1 MKALENVFC
10 PGRTE
15 PLLIGSVKSNIGH
28 SEPASGLCSVAKVII
43 AMESGFIPPNINFK
57 IPRQDITAFHNGR
70 INVVAEKTP
79 WNGGLVGI
87 NSFGFGG
94 ANCHVLLNSNNKS
107 KVNNGLPEDDL
118 PRLVVASG
126 RTEEAV
132 TNILNDVSIIIIST
146 FNMIN

>member
-1 MKALENVFC
+1 VKALENVFC
-10 PGRTE
+10 PGRKD

-43 AMESGFIPPNINFK
+43 AMESGYIPPNINFTK
-57 IPRQDITAFHNGR
+57 PREDIKAFYNGR
-70 INVVAEKTP
+70 INVVSDKTP
-79 WNGGLVGI
+79 WNGGMVGI

-94 ANCHVLLNSNNKS
+94 ANCHVLLDWNKKS
-107 KVNNGLPEDDL
+107 KINNGLPEDDL

-132 TNILNDVSIIIIST
+132 SFMLNDVRFIDN
-146 FNMIN
+146 FRVCN

>member
-43 AMESGFIPPNINFK
+43 AMESGFIPPNINFN
-57 IPRQDITAFHNGR
+57 IPRQDISAFHNGR

-94 ANCHVLLNSNNKS
+94 ANCHVLLNYNEKS
-107 KVNNGLPEDDL
+107 KINNGLPEDDL

-132 TNILNDVSIIIIST
+132 TVILNDVS
-146 FNMIN
+146 FRNMISN

>member
-1 MKALENVFC
+1 MA
-10 PGRTE
+10 
-15 PLLIGSVKSNIGH
+15 
-28 SEPASGLCSVAKVII
+28 
-43 AMESGFIPPNINFK
+43 
-57 IPRQDITAFHNGR
+57 D
-70 INVVAEKTP
+70 KTP

-94 ANCHVLLNSNNKS
+94 ANCHVLLDWNNKS

-132 TNILNDVSIIIIST
+132 ASILNDVSHIKMFSWYLLMYDSMLHFSSCQDHWIK
-146 FNMIN
+146 NMYVYYKMFKQSRFLGIFTEDILS